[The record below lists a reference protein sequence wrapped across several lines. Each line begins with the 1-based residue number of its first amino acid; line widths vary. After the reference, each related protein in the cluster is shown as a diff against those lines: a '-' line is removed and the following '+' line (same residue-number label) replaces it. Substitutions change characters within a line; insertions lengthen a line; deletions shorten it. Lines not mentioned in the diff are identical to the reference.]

1 MVQPPRFQR
10 IPEFTLPEIKNA
22 KQELDNHKQV
32 TQQEVSLLV
41 SDEKTGG
48 VNRQKI
54 LKAKKLA
61 KVEPWLRFKD

>member
-1 MVQPPRFQR
+1 M
-10 IPEFTLPEIKNA
+10 KNA

-41 SDEKTGG
+41 SDEITGG